1 MLKNRNLVLVSLC
14 LLIAVA
20 HAQERIDFSKIQ
32 EKVTKVAGNIYMI
45 ESTGG
50 FGGGNIGVSVGD
62 DGIVI
67 VDDKFAP
74 LAPKIEAAL
83 KGISDKPV
91 RFVLNTHYHGDHTHG
106 NRVWGKS
113 ASIIAHANV
122 RKRLLQP
129 DPDTKEPTP
138 PVALPVVTFD
148 HSASVHLN
156 GEDIRALHFPS
167 GHTDGDSVIFFT
179 QSNVIHM
186 GDDFFNGMFP
196 FIDLESGGTVPGY
209 IGAVEG
215 VVKQAKPDTKF
226 IPGHGPLASLDD
238 LKGYLAMLKDSYQI
252 VAAGAKQG
260 KTLEQLNQQKV
271 LAKYDSSFG
280 GGFMKTH
287 QYLEQLYN
295 DATGKKKNAS
305 F

>member
-1 MLKNRNLVLVSLC
+1 MRNRFGLWIALTGC
-14 LLIAVA
+14 LFAIARG
-20 HAQERIDFSKIQ
+20 QERMDFSKIE
-32 EKVTKVAGNIYMI
+32 EKVTKIAGNIYMI

-50 FGGGNIGVSVGD
+50 FGGGNIGVSVGE

-113 ASIIAHANV
+113 AAVIAHENV

-129 DPDTKEPTP
+129 DPDTKEMTP
-138 PVALPVVTFD
+138 AVALPVITFE
-148 HSASVHLN
+148 HGVAVHLN
-156 GEDIRALHFPS
+156 GEDIRAMHFPS

-196 FIDLESGGTVPGY
+196 FVDLESGGTMRGY
-209 IGAVEG
+209 IAAVEK
-215 VVKQAKPDTKF
+215 VAKQAKPDAKF
-226 IPGHGPLASLDD
+226 IPGHGPVATLDD
-238 LKGYLAMLKDSYQI
+238 LKKYLAMLKDTYQI
-252 VAAGAKQG
+252 VAAAVKQG
-260 KTLEQLNQQKV
+260 KTLEQLTQQKV
-271 LAKYDSSFG
+271 LARYDDWAW
-280 GGFMKTH
+280 GFMKTEH
-287 QYLEQLYN
+287 YLTQLYN
-295 DATGKKKNAS
+295 DATGKKKN
-305 F
+305 FM

>member
-1 MLKNRNLVLVSLC
+1 MRNKLR
-14 LLIAVA
+14 LLIALICCLLAVA
-20 HAQERIDFSKIQ
+20 RAQQQIDFSKIE

-50 FGGGNIGVSVGD
+50 FGGGNIGVSVGE

-106 NRVWGKS
+106 NRVWGKN
-113 ASIIAHANV
+113 ASIIAHQNV
-122 RKRLLQP
+122 RKRLLEP
-129 DPDTKEPTP
+129 DPDTKEMTP
-138 PVALPVVTFD
+138 AVALPVITFE
-148 HSASVHLN
+148 HGVAVHLN
-156 GEDIRALHFPS
+156 GEDIRAMHFPS

-196 FIDLESGGTVPGY
+196 FVDLESGGTMRGF
-209 IGAVEG
+209 IDAVDK
-215 VVKQAKPDTKF
+215 VAKQAKPDTKF
-226 IPGHGPLASLDD
+226 IPGHGPVATLDD
-238 LKGYLAMLKDSYQI
+238 LKKYLAMLKDTYQI
-252 VAAGAKQG
+252 VAAAVKQG
-260 KTLEQLNQQKV
+260 KTLEQLQQQKV
-271 LAKYDSSFG
+271 LAKYDNWGWS
-280 GGFMKTH
+280 FMKTDH
-287 QYLEQLYN
+287 YLAQLYN
-295 DATGKKKNAS
+295 DATGKKKN
-305 F
+305 FM

>member
-1 MLKNRNLVLVSLC
+1 MLKRGNVLLAGLC
-14 LLIAVA
+14 LLFAAA
-20 HAQERIDFSKIQ
+20 HAQERLDLSKIQ

-74 LAPKIEAAL
+74 LADKIQAAL
-83 KGISDKPV
+83 KSISDKPV

-106 NRVWGKS
+106 NRVWGKN
-113 ASIIAHANV
+113 AAIIAHENV
-122 RKRLLQP
+122 RKRLLLP
-129 DPDTKEPTP
+129 DPDTKEATP
-138 PVALPVVTFD
+138 PIALPVITFD
-148 HSASVHLN
+148 HSATVHLN

-186 GDDFFNGMFP
+186 GDDLFNGMFP

-209 IGAVEG
+209 IAAVES

-226 IPGHGPLASLDD
+226 IPGHGPLAGLDD
-238 LKGYLAMLKDSYQI
+238 LKNYLAMLKESYQI
-252 VAAGAKQG
+252 VSAGVKQG
-260 KTLEQLNQQKV
+260 KTLEQLRQQKV
-271 LAKYDSSFG
+271 LAKFDSFG
-280 GGFMKTH
+280 AGFMKTD
-287 QYLEQLYN
+287 QFLEQLYN
-295 DATGKKKNAS
+295 DATGKKKN
-305 F
+305 FT